1 MPLGIALKTAYLAPF
16 FPVLRYI
23 LLVNTAEKSPKMP
36 MYRGVSASASYST
49 QLVAAVDD
57 LWRGFQLPQVWA
69 LGAFRAVGN
78 SYKKTVLGPWWITF
92 SSCFFVFGLSYLRV
106 ALGGSGRSWGEAVS
120 FVGTGFLAFTF
131 LSGAVSNSQSIF
143 SSSQG
148 INASSTVP
156 ISTTIF
162 RSIAVNLLDFVHEAF
177 VLVFLVVV
185 FGIRP
190 SLRWIE
196 LIPAIFAVVLFHLG
210 LILWLGPL
218 VCRFRDIGPIISM
231 IQRIAI
237 FLSPVFYSL
246 DQVKT
251 TGRVQLAH
259 YNPYSY
265 FITAFRNPILN
276 QNTQLN
282 MNPLLTALFIGFANV
297 FVGLLV
303 FAYSR
308 PRLSFWATQP

>member
-1 MPLGIALKTAYLAPF
+1 MPAYH
-16 FPVLRYI
+16 
-23 LLVNTAEKSPKMP
+23 
-36 MYRGVSASASYST
+36 GVSVSAPYGSH
-49 QLVAAVDD
+49 LVAAIDD
-57 LWRGFQLPQVWA
+57 LWRGFRLPQVWA

-106 ALGGSGRSWGEAVS
+106 ALNGSGKSWGEAVT

-131 LSGAVSNSQSIF
+131 ISGAVSDSQNIF
-143 SSSQG
+143 SSNQG
-148 INASSTVP
+148 VNASSAVP
-156 ISTTIF
+156 ISTAIF
-162 RSIAVNLLDFVHEAF
+162 RSIMVNLLAFVHEAF

-196 LIPAIFAVVLFHLG
+196 LIPAIFAVVLFHFG

-246 DQVKT
+246 DQIKT
-251 TGRVQLAH
+251 TGRVQLARS
-259 YNPYSY
+259 NPYSY

-276 QNTQLN
+276 LHTQSDR
-282 MNPLLTALFIGFANV
+282 NPLLIALLIGLTNA